1 MPSRSSASRHTPVIS
16 TQALLRSSVLFSHV
30 KATRPPE
37 HIHLCLFH
45 LSVMICPRD
54 PCLTLIHILKHITR
68 NSTPNVP
75 HTQQSPCYHRI
86 HPSLHD
92 QHVVQ
97 IAPTAR
103 LIISTDSLTDI
114 HPGRESGRFRESLR
128 APVSS
133 PSFTVICE
141 RRYIDIS
148 QICFN
153 ILI

>member
-1 MPSRSSASRHTPVIS
+1 MPSRSSASHHTPIIS

-30 KATRPPE
+30 KGIHPPE
-37 HIHLCLFH
+37 HIHLSHFH

-54 PCLTLIHILKHITR
+54 PCLTLIHILKHTMYITR

-75 HTQQSPCYHRI
+75 HTQQSPCYHCI

-128 APVSS
+128 APVSP
-133 PSFTVICE
+133 PSFAVICE

-148 QICFN
+148 QTF
-153 ILI
+153 